1 MSESKLMTALVHA
14 GMSFMVMLHSKCSIQ
29 GTITSILKW
38 IQQVSIWHVLGLNEE
53 KELKDRLKFLEDQL
67 GVEKINRQNDV
78 YKLELEIAKW

>member
-1 MSESKLMTALVHA
+1 MDIVKPLDYETDLVIYKKQILNLEA
-14 GMSFMVMLHSKCSIQ
+14 QIVNTEAKSDAIQ
-29 GTITSILKW
+29 SACE
-38 IQQVSIWHVLGLNEE
+38 QYLNEE